1 MLGES
6 FCINSVYATTI
17 PYYKTYVHNII
28 IYYYDFHRCY
38 NNIMIV
44 YLKFNRKYLIQSVY
58 KISTFVGLHVRGSV
72 RVCFISHELH
82 IYYRGIHIMY
92 VRNYIFKR

>member
-6 FCINSVYATTI
+6 FCISSVYTTTI

-44 YLKFNRKYLIQSVY
+44 YLKFNRKYLIHFVY
-58 KISTFVGLHVRGSV
+58 KISTLVGLHVRVSM
-72 RVCFISHELH
+72 RVCSISCKL
-82 IYYRGIHIMY
+82 YNIH
-92 VRNYIFKR
+92 

>member
-6 FCINSVYATTI
+6 FCISSAYTTTI

-28 IYYYDFHRCY
+28 IYYYDFNRCY

-58 KISTFVGLHVRGSV
+58 KTSTFVGLRV
-72 RVCFISHELH
+72 RVCSISCELYTLH
-82 IYYRGIHIMY
+82 RYTYYY
-92 VRNYIFKR
+92 VCEKLYF